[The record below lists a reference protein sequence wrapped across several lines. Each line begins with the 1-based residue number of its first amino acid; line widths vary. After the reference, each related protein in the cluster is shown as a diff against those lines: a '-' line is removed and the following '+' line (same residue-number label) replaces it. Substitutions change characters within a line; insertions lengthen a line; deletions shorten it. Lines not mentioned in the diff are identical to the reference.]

1 MKLFS
6 SEQIRN
12 WDAYTIQ
19 HEPIASIDLMER
31 AATASVEWLILQN
44 LIRQPIHIFCGK
56 GNNGADGLAIARL
69 LLKQGCTVSVYILEF
84 GFPGTDEFQTNLHR
98 LHGLTFN
105 IHFIQEQGFFPEIP
119 SGHLIIDSI
128 FGTGLN
134 KPLEGITEK
143 LIQHLNQSNNLRVA
157 IDIPTGMFAD
167 KSSKDS
173 TVFHADYTLSFQVP
187 KLCFFLNE
195 NQDLCGAVHI
205 LDIGLLASYAAIT
218 ESNSFLTEVTMMKQL
233 IRPRHSYAHKGNYGH
248 ALIMGG
254 SYGKMGA
261 ALLAAKACLH
271 SGSGLV
277 TVYSASSGNNI
288 LQTALP
294 EAMFEADPQE
304 NHISKLPDDCL
315 RYNAIGIGPGI
326 GMHETTGTTVLRLL
340 ETVRV
345 PTVLDADALN
355 LLSIKKDFA
364 SHLHDECILTPHPKE
379 FERLFGTSK
388 NDFERMERAKEKAKE
403 LNVYILLKTH
413 HTLIACP
420 DGSSYINNTGNPGMA
435 TGGSGDVLTGIL
447 TGLLAQGYSLKE
459 ACLLGTYLHGLAGDL
474 GAQQLS
480 QEALLAGDLIQHI
493 GKAYLQLQR
502 PSV

>member
-1 MKLFS
+1 MKIFTA
-6 SEQIRN
+6 EQIKN

-19 HEPIASIDLMER
+19 NEPIVSIDLMER
-31 AATASVEWLILQN
+31 AAHASVEWLILQN
-44 LIRQPIHIFCGK
+44 LVRQPIHIFCGK

-84 GFPGTDEFQTNLHR
+84 GYPGTDEFQTNLHR

-143 LIQHLNQSNNLRVA
+143 LIRHLNQSNNLRVA

-167 KSSKDS
+167 TSSKDCA
-173 TVFHADYTLSFQVP
+173 VFHADFTLSFQVP
-187 KLCFFLNE
+187 KLCFFLSENE
-195 NQDLCGAVHI
+195 DDCGAVHI
-205 LDIGLLASYAAIT
+205 LDIGLLPSYVEIT
-218 ESNSFLTEVTMMKQL
+218 ESKNLLTEVTFIKKL
-233 IRPRHSYAHKGNYGH
+233 IRPRHAYAHKGNYGH

-277 TVYSASSGNNI
+277 TVYTGSGGCNI

-294 EAMFEADPQE
+294 EAMFEADPCAD
-304 NHISKLPDDCL
+304 HISKLPDDGL
-315 RYNAIGIGPGI
+315 RYNAIGMGPGI
-326 GMHETTGTTVLRLL
+326 GMHESTGTTVLRLL
-340 ETVRV
+340 ETIHV

-364 SHLHDECILTPHPKE
+364 SLLHEECILTPHPKE
-379 FERLFGTSK
+379 FERLFGPSK
-388 NDFERMERAKEKAKE
+388 NDFERMERAKEKAQE
-403 LNVYILLKTH
+403 LNVYIVLKTH

-420 DGSSYINNTGNPGMA
+420 DGTSYFNNTGNPGMA

-480 QEALLAGDLIQHI
+480 QEALLAGDIIHNI

-502 PSV
+502 SSI